1 MTVVATAHAGFG
13 FLNWTDGG
21 VEVSRAASYSFDAS
35 EDQALVANFVP
46 RLGIGLTNATAL
58 VISWPAAALGYVLQ
72 EKSELGGGLS
82 WGANTN
88 TVSVVGDQ
96 SRVFISPLSGKRFYR
111 LFHP

>member
-1 MTVVATAHAGFG
+1 
-13 FLNWTDGG
+13 LNWTDGG

-72 EKSELGGGLS
+72 ENSELGGGLS

-88 TVSVVGDQ
+88 TVSVVGNQ
-96 SRVFISPLSGKRFYR
+96 SQVLISPLSGKRFYR